1 MAQPLDQ
8 KVPPFCLACFGTDN
22 KFATNHVLSRWQHIA
37 VECSKRNVMVVSFGG
52 DGDSRVMKAMRIS
65 TGLFSKEIKLLSPL
79 QSITYPTIWS
89 EWFWMH
95 SLCNIAFVQ
104 DTVHIAVKLKC
115 RLLKPSVVLPM
126 GTYTAGPH
134 HLQIIIKTMGKNVHG
149 LRERDIDHKDKQNY
163 DAVLHII
170 RSLPSLDQL
179 PDAAATKQ
187 FIILIQT
194 ITDSYL
200 DKGLHPLTRIE
211 KIWYATF
218 SLRYWRQ
225 WILEHPMYTLKN
237 NFITQNAYIC
247 TELNAH
253 AVINLLILLRDVYN
267 EDEAFLTWLLGS
279 QTCEKT
285 FRLAR
290 SMTTTFSTIINFSM
304 LGLMRRLHRLQLQSQ
319 LHAESHTSGV
329 VYPVDRT
336 HQKKSG
342 TRDFVPHSL
351 KSISNS
357 EILETVIK
365 ANARAKEK
373 IKELGMEVLNVEKE
387 EFCTKDSNDDGEQ
400 SDQEVEQN
408 STVIND
414 VVREVCMDDPEH
426 IKSDIQTL

>member
-1 MAQPLDQ
+1 
-8 KVPPFCLACFGTDN
+8 
-22 KFATNHVLSRWQHIA
+22 
-37 VECSKRNVMVVSFGG
+37 
-52 DGDSRVMKAMRIS
+52 
-65 TGLFSKEIKLLSPL
+65 
-79 QSITYPTIWS
+79 
-89 EWFWMH
+89 MH
-95 SLCNIAFVQ
+95 R
-104 DTVHIAVKLKC
+104 T
-115 RLLKPSVVLPM
+115 
-126 GTYTAGPH
+126 
-134 HLQIIIKTMGKNVHG
+134 
-149 LRERDIDHKDKQNY
+149 
-163 DAVLHII
+163 
-170 RSLPSLDQL
+170 
-179 PDAAATKQ
+179 
-187 FIILIQT
+187 
-194 ITDSYL
+194 
-200 DKGLHPLTRIE
+200 
-211 KIWYATF
+211 
-218 SLRYWRQ
+218 
-225 WILEHPMYTLKN
+225 
-237 NFITQNAYIC
+237 
-247 TELNAH
+247 
-253 AVINLLILLRDVYN
+253 NLLILLRDVYN

-387 EFCTKDSNDDGEQ
+387 EFCTKYSNDDGEQ

-426 IKSDIQTL
+426 IKSDIQILSSIVSDGVKDRLSTLHSTLPETSTTQNQCSSNKHSPFLKLSDDTFIRKTTAVWLLQEGERVSSDRLFRVRGKQPFSTETKKPLLKKQKQVKIHHTLVIELT